1 MADNP
6 LLDLS
11 FEIPFHRI
19 RAEHV
24 EPAVNHLVAA
34 AREALDALVALEGPR
49 TYDNTL
55 GAFERATEALGVAV
69 TVIAHLESV
78 ATTPELRSAYNR
90 ARPKASAFWSSIP
103 LDAGLH
109 RALRAYAETEEAKT
123 LQGVKARLLR
133 KTLDDFR
140 RHGAL
145 LSEPDKQRLSEID
158 VELTRQTTSFSQ
170 NLLDA
175 TNEFELII
183 EDEDRL
189 AGLPE
194 SAKAAARQSAENK
207 GLSGWRFTLQGP
219 SLQALLTYLDDGS
232 IRETVW
238 RAYNTRAA
246 SGPHDNR
253 DLIVDV
259 LRLRREKAQLLGYR
273 DFADFV
279 LEPRMAK
286 AGAKAMQFVE
296 DLRGRTEEAF
306 RHEQQELQAFRC
318 ELEGPDAPPLQ
329 PWDVGYYAEKLR
341 RSRFDFDEERLRP
354 YFPLDA
360 VLGGLFSLVE
370 RLYGVRIRER
380 EAPVWHEDVRCYGIY
395 EDDRLLAAFYVDLFP
410 RENKRGGAWMN
421 ALINGGDFERP
432 GPHLGLFCANVTPP
446 VGDKPAMLTH
456 SEVETLFH
464 EFGHLLH
471 HAFSEVPIKSLGG
484 TNVAWDFVELP
495 SQIMQNFCYE
505 RPSLDLF
512 ARHWETGE
520 RIPDELFDKVRR
532 ARTFRAAS
540 GQMRQLGFA
549 AVDLRLHR
557 ELDPASLTTE
567 EVMHFARL
575 VLQDYAPTPLPDDYA
590 MICGFGHLFASPT
603 GYAAGYYSY
612 KWAEV
617 LDADAFSRF
626 KQAGVLDPSVARDFR
641 RAILAKGDSEDPE
654 LLFREFMGRE
664 PRLDALLERAGLA
677 A

>member
-1 MADNP
+1 MAENP

-11 FEIPFHRI
+11 FEVPFDRI
-19 RAEHV
+19 RPEHV
-24 EPAVNHLVAA
+24 EPAVDQLIAA
-34 AREALDALVALEGPR
+34 SRKALDAIVSLEGPR

-55 GAFERATEALGVAV
+55 GAFERATEALGVAM
-69 TVIAHLESV
+69 TVIGHLESV

-90 ARPKASAFWSSIP
+90 ARPKASEFWSSIP
-103 LDAGLH
+103 LDAGLYE
-109 RALRAYAETEEAKT
+109 ALRAYAQTEEAKS
-123 LQGVKARLLR
+123 LQGVRARLLR

-140 RHGAL
+140 RHGANL
-145 LSEPDKQRLSEID
+145 AEPDKQRLSEID
-158 VELTRQTTSFSQ
+158 VELTMKTTSFSQ

-183 EDEDRL
+183 EEEDRL

-194 SAKAAARQSAENK
+194 SAKAAARQSAERK
-207 GLSGWRFTLQGP
+207 GVAGWRFTLQGP
-219 SLQALLTYLDDGS
+219 SLQALLTYLDDGA

-238 RAYNTRAA
+238 RAYNTRASA
-246 SGPHDNR
+246 GPHDNR

-286 AGAKAMQFVE
+286 SGAKAMQFVE
-296 DLRGRTEEAF
+296 DLRARTEEAF
-306 RHEQQELQAFRC
+306 RREQRELQDFRR

-341 RSRFDFDEERLRP
+341 RSRFDFDEEQLRP
-354 YFPLDA
+354 YFPVDA

-370 RLYGVRIRER
+370 QLYGVRIRER

-410 RENKRGGAWMN
+410 REDKRGGAWMN

-471 HAFSEVPIKSLGG
+471 HAFSEVPVKSLGG

-520 RIPDELFDKVRR
+520 RIPDELFEKVRR

-540 GQMRQLGFA
+540 AQMRQLGFA
-549 AVDLRLHR
+549 AVDLKLHR

-567 EVMHFARL
+567 EVMRFARS

-603 GYAAGYYSY
+603 GYAAAYYSY

-626 KQAGVLDPSVARDFR
+626 KQAGVLDSSVAQDFR
-641 RAILAKGDSEDPE
+641 RAILAKGDSEEPE
-654 LLFREFMGRE
+654 VLFREFMGRD

>member
-6 LLDLS
+6 LVDVS
-11 FEIPFHRI
+11 FEIPFDRI
-19 RAEHV
+19 RPEHV
-24 EPAVNHLVAA
+24 EPAVDRLIAE
-34 AREALDALVALEGPR
+34 ARRTLDALAKVEGPR

-69 TVIAHLESV
+69 TVIGHLESV
-78 ATTPELRSAYNR
+78 ATTAELRSAYNR
-90 ARPKASAFWSSIP
+90 ARPKASEFWSSIP
-103 LDAGLH
+103 LDAELH
-109 RALRAYAETEEAKT
+109 QALQEYAETEEAKKLT
-123 LQGVKARLLR
+123 GVRARLLR
-133 KTLDDFR
+133 KTLDEFR

-145 LSEPDKQRLSEID
+145 LPREGKRRLAEID
-158 VELTRQTTSFSQ
+158 VELTKKTTSFSQ

-175 TNEFELII
+175 TNEYELVLD
-183 EDEDRL
+183 DEEKL
-189 AGLPE
+189 AGLPD
-194 SAKAAARQSAENK
+194 SAKAAARQSAERK
-207 GLSGWRFTLQGP
+207 GVDGWRFTLQGP
-219 SLQALLTYLDDGS
+219 SLQALLTYLDDAT
-232 IRETVW
+232 IRQAVW

-246 SGPHDNR
+246 RGAHDNR
-253 DLIVDV
+253 DLLVDI

-286 AGAKAMQFVE
+286 SGEKAMRFVE
-296 DLRGRTEEAF
+296 DLRERTEAAFRREQHELEAF
-306 RHEQQELQAFRC
+306 RREI
-318 ELEGPDAPPLQ
+318 EGPDARPLQ

-341 RSRFDFDEERLRP
+341 RRTFDFDEEQLRP
-354 YFPLDA
+354 YFPIDA
-360 VLGGLFSLVE
+360 VLGGLFRLVE
-370 RLYGVRIRER
+370 RLYGVRVRER

-512 ARHWETGE
+512 ARHWESGAP
-520 RIPDELFDKVRR
+520 IPDELFEKIRR

-540 GQMRQLGFA
+540 AQMRQLGFA

-557 ELDPASLTTE
+557 ELDPASATSD
-567 EVMHFARL
+567 EVLRFARS
-575 VLQDYAPTPLPDDYA
+575 VLQEYAPAPLPEDYA
-590 MICGFGHLFASPT
+590 MVCGFGHLFASPT

-626 KQAGVLDPSVARDFR
+626 QQAGVLDPAVAREFR
-641 RAILAKGDSEDPE
+641 QAVLAKGDSEDPE
-654 LLFREFMGRE
+654 VLFRAFMGRE
-664 PRLDALLERAGLA
+664 PRLDALLQRAGLDV
-677 A
+677 